1 MSNKTRSLKGSL
13 EALLPGAVED
23 PQRALLT
30 VARELYVGL
39 NTPVSLGLEIL
50 LRYGELE
57 QVIRKRVNP
66 LDYNDELSFR
76 LDYQAVNFLAKAP
89 LKVSGVDPQAKAVQS
104 FLESEDSCRQTNHRI
119 RVYRDSPHT
128 AGPLIHTV
136 LHGAARLISE
146 TLGLIDWNEWLSK
159 CRFGPGADSSTA
171 DNRTSA
177 YDKLLTKPEATRDAI
192 PLACML
198 INEVHGLQCSFGRDP
213 AMGPQQTFAEGD
225 LESVRGNRITFV
237 PKSAV
242 THRTI
247 AIEPHM
253 NIYMQLGVGGI
264 LRRKLRRR
272 GLDLDSQEGNQFL
285 ARKGS
290 VDGSLCTI
298 DLSAASDTLSRE
310 LVRELIPD
318 PWFRLMDAL
327 RSKVGLLRGEG
338 STTAVIRY
346 EKFSSMGNGFTFE
359 LETLIFWALARS
371 VLEVL
376 GIPSHDS
383 EGLPT
388 VRVYGDDIVCP
399 TTAYRTMVDVLSWCG
414 FSTNDRKSYFSGYFR
429 ESCGKDYFAGTLVRP
444 FFQKE
449 LPSDVQALFR
459 MANGLRRAASRSCA
473 HYGCDNRFELAWRH
487 TVRRLPKPFRA
498 FYQPAYKGVNPYE
511 VADCF
516 ATDPRGYSSTSSSEE
531 GLEASRWVWRPDR
544 PIGPRNSGE
553 RRSRFKETPSA
564 EEQPLRG
571 LCMTD
576 DSIALIGNTDEA
588 MGSPYCMLKLD
599 RCLQRTAHVTMGVRA
614 RPRGF
619 EWKSSEIN
627 VFGVLLYETRNGRE
641 IAQGMRSTTRGAGKR
656 HVVWLHWEQWR
667 DLGPWCERSN
677 LSLFAPRPSLIG

>member
-30 VARELYVGL
+30 VARELFVGL
-39 NTPVSLGLEIL
+39 DTPISLGLEIR

-57 QVIRKRVNP
+57 QVVRKRVNP

-104 FLESEDSCRQTNHRI
+104 FLESEDSCKQTNHRI

-128 AGPLIHTV
+128 AGPLIHSV

-146 TLGLIDWNEWLSK
+146 TLGLIDWDEWVSR
-159 CRFGPGADSSTA
+159 CRFGPGADSSTTE
-171 DNRTSA
+171 NRTSA
-177 YDKLLTKPEATRDAI
+177 YDKLLTKPGATRDAI

-198 INEVHGLQCSFGRDP
+198 VNEVHGLQCAFGRDP
-213 AMGPQQTFAEGD
+213 YFGPQKKISEGD
-225 LESVRGNRITFV
+225 FEHVRGNRITFV

-247 AIEPHM
+247 AIEPHL

-285 ARKGS
+285 ARRGS
-290 VDGSLCTI
+290 IDGKLCTI

-310 LVRELIPD
+310 LVRELLPPSWYDLLDVI
-318 PWFRLMDAL
+318 

-338 STTAVIRY
+338 STTTVIKY

-376 GIPSHDS
+376 GIPVHDEDGQLS
-383 EGLPT
+383 L
-388 VRVYGDDIVCP
+388 RVYGDDIVCP
-399 TTAYRTMVDVLSWCG
+399 TAAYSTLVEVLAWCG

-429 ESCGKDYFAGTLVRP
+429 ESCGKDYYAGALVRP

-459 MANGLRRAASRSCA
+459 MANGIRRAASRSCA
-473 HYGCDNRFELAWRH
+473 HYGCDDRFELAWRH
-487 TVRRLPKPFRA
+487 TVRRLPKPFRR
-498 FYQPAYKGVNPYE
+498 FHQPAFKRINPYE
-511 VADCF
+511 MADCF
-516 ATDPRGYSSTSSSEE
+516 ATGPRGYGCTDSSQEGSETF
-531 GLEASRWVWRPDR
+531 GWLWRPER
-544 PIGPRNSGE
+544 PSRPGE
-553 RRSRFKETPSA
+553 TRIRRGRYKETPSA
-564 EEQPLRG
+564 EEHSLIG
-571 LCMTD
+571 FCTTD
-576 DSIALIGNTDEA
+576 DSIALVSNADEA
-588 MGSPYCMLKLD
+588 MGSPYCGLKLD
-599 RCLQRTAHVTMGVRA
+599 PLLQRPAHVTMGIRA
-614 RPRGF
+614 KPRGF
-619 EWKSSEIN
+619 EWRTSEAN

-641 IAQGMRSTTRGAGKR
+641 IAQGPRSTTRGTGKR

-667 DLGPWCERSN
+667 DLGPWCKRAN
-677 LSLFAPRPSLIG
+677 LRLLAPRPSLQG